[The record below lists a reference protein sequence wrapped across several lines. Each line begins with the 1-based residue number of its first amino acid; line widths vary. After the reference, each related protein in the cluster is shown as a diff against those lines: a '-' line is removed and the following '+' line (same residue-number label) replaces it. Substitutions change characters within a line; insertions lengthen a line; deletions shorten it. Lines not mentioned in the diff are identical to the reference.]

1 MIKRKSKI
9 IFCLAFVVLCSVFVS
24 AATVIRSAVS
34 VKAATVSVEI
44 ENRYDKGD
52 ELVIPDDAGVTYN
65 GQTYP
70 AEKSY
75 LVYPSGKALSGKRF
89 ALGEVGRYSLKIDTT
104 VDGKIISAEKF
115 FTVDEDV
122 YKVSTSDS
130 YVTYGE
136 LNAQFVRSGMNKGL
150 LAKLTDG
157 ASVTCSRPVNVYD
170 KAITDVL
177 TFNVKR
183 LDNNVEYVTVSLVDC
198 YDPTIAI
205 DIVCQMTTP
214 DSGRVGRFMRAGQ
227 RGSSML
233 GLNCFENPS
242 QLVIDGK
249 LYDIGIFGTPVHGNI
264 ISESAYNNITITLDT
279 TDRKGIKIYES
290 TSYWTDGNPNLVA
303 VMNDPR
309 LYADEFP
316 GFTNG
321 DVFVSV
327 TASGFKSVKL
337 ADVEIGMIDGK
348 TNAELNEL
356 GKYVDTIAPEII
368 LSVPD
373 TGRIAL
379 NALTKIPTAVALD
392 ASGISKN
399 VDYTVWYNYGTE
411 AKYAIPITDGK
422 FTPKEEGVYTV
433 AYTATDNYG
442 NEAEKLLSLSAV
454 ENGGKGLAISVD
466 EQNGV
471 YAGTPVDLGN
481 YSVTSLCKDYTLKIE
496 VTGPDGM
503 SADVTKTAA
512 NYLPTRTG
520 TYKVNYIVS
529 DDYYDEIYEYEFV
542 AGASGKPSFEKAI
555 LTAPGYFVKG
565 ATYSLDDVKAAR
577 YGADGKTYVETIGYI
592 SYDGGDFVE
601 IDASEFTVNSGTTAR
616 VRLSDKDNRDIF
628 VESEDIKIIDV
639 GYGTTSYDITKYFV
653 GDFTAAVNLI
663 NTKFTATRS
672 GNVSFDFINPL
683 LASQFAFDFE
693 IPSGSTVEETEILL
707 TDRYDRSSYAS
718 IKLLDGKKYSINGV
732 EGALRTSWT
741 GNRTGIVVS
750 SEKITIGDTSVVAD
764 LGLNSDSVELTVNF
778 KNVGEGFTFNL
789 YSVANQPFRS
799 DSDNA
804 EPMLSAEKI
813 SKIKQLNDVI
823 YTSIPTVSDV
833 LCPAPFKNCKVT
845 VYKDNDVYVDKNG
858 EEMFELPADK
868 VYAIAL
874 DEYGDYDVFY
884 VYTDGKGELCTLDL
898 QIRVIDDVAP
908 EVSFRNAPKGAVKA
922 RAGKAIKP
930 LEVIVSDNESEAENI
945 SVWAIIYDERG
956 RLIAYVEK
964 TDYDND
970 YTFTLTAKGRYT
982 AYIYV
987 ADATGNAVH
996 VSYEIIAE

>member
-9 IFCLAFVVLCSVFVS
+9 IFCLAFVVLCSIFVS
-24 AATVIRSAVS
+24 AAVIRSDVF
-34 VKAATVSVEI
+34 VKAATVSAEI
-44 ENRYDKGD
+44 ETHYDKGV
-52 ELVIPDDAGVTYN
+52 EFVVPDDAGVTYN
-65 GQTYP
+65 GQTYS
-70 AEKSY
+70 AEKNY

-89 ALGEVGRYSLKIDTT
+89 TLGEVGKYSLRLETT
-104 VDGKIISAEKF
+104 VDGKSVFAEKT

-122 YKVSTSDS
+122 YKVSTAGSS
-130 YVTYGE
+130 ITYGE
-136 LNAQFVRSGMNKGL
+136 LNAQFMQSGMGKGVI
-150 LAKLTDG
+150 AKLTDG
-157 ASVTCSRPVNVYD
+157 ASVTYSRPVNMYD

-183 LDNNVEYVTVSLVDC
+183 LDNNVEYVTISLVDC
-198 YDPTIAI
+198 YDPTIAV
-205 DIVCQMTTP
+205 DIVCQMMTP

-227 RGSSML
+227 RGSSSL

-264 ISESAYNNITITLDT
+264 INESAYNNITITLDT

-290 TSYWTDGNPNLVA
+290 TSYWTDGNPNLIA

-356 GKYVDTIAPEII
+356 GKYVDTVAPEVV

-373 TGRIAL
+373 AGMIAL
-379 NALTKIPTAVALD
+379 NALTKIPTAIALD
-392 ASGISKN
+392 PSGISN
-399 VDYTVWYNYGTE
+399 DVDYMVWYNYGTE
-411 AKYAIPITDGK
+411 ARYAIPIAGGK
-422 FTPKEEGVYTV
+422 FTPKKEGVYTV

-442 NEAEKLLSLSAV
+442 NEAEKLLSLSAI

-471 YAGTPVDLGN
+471 HAGTPVDLGN
-481 YSVTSLCKDYTLKIE
+481 YSVTSLCKDYALKIE
-496 VTGPDGM
+496 VTEPDGRVT
-503 SADVTKTAA
+503 DVTKTAA

-542 AGASGKPSFEKAI
+542 AAASEKPSFEKAV
-555 LTAPGYFVKG
+555 LTAPKYFIKG

-592 SYDGGDFVE
+592 SYDGGDFTT
-601 IDASEFTVNSGTTAR
+601 IDASEFTVKSGMTAR
-616 VRLSDKDNRDIF
+616 LRLADKDNNDIF
-628 VESEDIKIIDV
+628 VESGDVKIIDV

-663 NTKFTATRS
+663 NTKFTATKS
-672 GNVSFDFINPL
+672 GNASFDFINPL
-683 LASQFAFDFE
+683 LASQFVFDFE
-693 IPSGSTVEETEILL
+693 IPNGAIVGETEIVL
-707 TDRYDRSSYAS
+707 TDRYDRSSCAS
-718 IKLLDGKKYSINGV
+718 IKLLEGKKYSINGV
-732 EGALRTSWT
+732 EGTLRSSWI
-741 GNRTGIVVS
+741 GNRTRVAVS
-750 SEKITIGDTSVVAD
+750 SGQVTIGDTSVVAD
-764 LGLNSDSVELTVNF
+764 IGLNSDSVELTVNF

-813 SKIKQLNDVI
+813 SNIKRLNDVI

-845 VYKDNDVYVDKNG
+845 VYKNNDVYVDKNG

-874 DEYGDYDVFY
+874 DGYGDYDVFY
-884 VYTDGKGELCTLDL
+884 VYTDGDGELCTLDL
-898 QIRVIDDVAP
+898 PIRVIDDVAP
-908 EVSFRNAPKGAVKA
+908 EVSFKNAPKGAVKVGV
-922 RAGKAIKP
+922 GKATKP
-930 LEVIVSDNESEAENI
+930 LEVIVSDNESEADEI
-945 SVWAIIYDERG
+945 SVWAIIYDARG

-964 TDYDND
+964 TDYEDD
-970 YTFTLTAKGRYT
+970 YKFTLTAKGRYK

-987 ADATGNAVH
+987 ADSTGNAVH